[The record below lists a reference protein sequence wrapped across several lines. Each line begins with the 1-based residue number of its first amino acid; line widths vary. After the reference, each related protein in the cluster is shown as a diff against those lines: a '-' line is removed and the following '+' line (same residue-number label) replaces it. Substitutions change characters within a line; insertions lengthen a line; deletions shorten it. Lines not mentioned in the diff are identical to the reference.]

1 MPKSIHSF
9 ATLPVTPNAVI
20 LIQYSFTGHREGDQ
34 YVPVLFRPYPVLSDP
49 LINAVMRADR
59 VSRKEL
65 ELLMTTVAT
74 KNFSD
79 ETVCEWRR
87 PVAAFV
93 SAQPLKSGTDLLSKV
108 CQGAAC

>member
-1 MPKSIHSF
+1 MSQF
-9 ATLPVTPNAVI
+9 
-20 LIQYSFTGHREGDQ
+20 YSDLTQ
-34 YVPVLFRPYPVLSDP
+34 SQVLSDP

-65 ELLMTTVAT
+65 ELLMTSVAT

-79 ETVCEWRR
+79 ETVSEWRR
-87 PVAAFV
+87 PLSTFV
-93 SAQPLKSGTDLLSKV
+93 SAQPLKGSTDLLSKV

>member
-1 MPKSIHSF
+1 MSQF
-9 ATLPVTPNAVI
+9 
-20 LIQYSFTGHREGDQ
+20 YSDLTQ
-34 YVPVLFRPYPVLSDP
+34 SQVLSDP

-79 ETVCEWRR
+79 ETVKEWRR
-87 PVAAFV
+87 PVPAFV
-93 SAQPLKSGTDLLSKV
+93 SAQPLKSSGDLLNKI

>member
-1 MPKSIHSF
+1 MSQF
-9 ATLPVTPNAVI
+9 
-20 LIQYSFTGHREGDQ
+20 YSDLTQ
-34 YVPVLFRPYPVLSDP
+34 SQVLSDP

-65 ELLMTTVAT
+65 ELLMTSVAT

-79 ETVCEWRR
+79 ATLSEWRR
-87 PVAAFV
+87 AVPAFV
-93 SAQPLKSGTDLLSKV
+93 SAQPLKGTTDLLNKV